1 MSLTDFCLGL
11 EQGLTMLL
19 DGPETHIDLP
29 VSAQLNVRSVKAILL
44 MIVFAFFSP
53 LTRLLFPPKDDHTL
67 KFLYDDNQRV
77 EPEWYIPI
85 IPMVLINGAEG
96 IGTGWSCKIPNFD
109 VREVVNNIRR
119 LLDGEEPLP
128 MVSGLG

>member
-1 MSLTDFCLGL
+1 MYIS
-11 EQGLTMLL
+11 EI
-19 DGPETHIDLP
+19 THVLSMKV
-29 VSAQLNVRSVKAILL
+29 VSKPIYFSKTTFF
-44 MIVFAFFSP
+44 VFSSP
-53 LTRLLFPPKDDHTL
+53 LARLLFPAKDDHTL

-119 LLDGEEPLP
+119 LMDGEEPLP
-128 MVSGLG
+128 MVTILWTKNLSFPLVSIQQMV